1 MPQVADIA
9 VVAAPNPRT
18 GEHACAIVRSA
29 PGQAVPTMQDV
40 QSHLA
45 RAGIAKYKWPAEI
58 RSHDFDFPRTAAG
71 KVRKADLRNEVRG
84 AAT

>member
-1 MPQVADIA
+1 
-9 VVAAPNPRT
+9 
-18 GEHACAIVRSA
+18 
-29 PGQAVPTMQDV
+29 MQDV

-45 RAGIAKYKWPAEI
+45 RAGIAKYKWPEEI
-58 RSHDFDFPRTAAG
+58 RSHDFDFPRTATG